1 MLPAREIDVS
11 TDVDA
16 NICDAEAARLLPW
29 FVNGRLSAADV
40 ERVTQH
46 LERCDVC
53 RTDLAEQRALRATLK
68 AAGSVEYA
76 PQAGLAKTLARI
88 DELTRESAPGP
99 EGARAGRDA
108 ERRRRRFGATQW
120 LTAAVIVQ
128 AVGLG
133 AIGGSFVV
141 HQADDRGL
149 ARYETR
155 SLPAPVANGPRIR
168 AVLSEAMTIRQ
179 LKTLLAAQKLLIVSG
194 PTEAGV
200 FTFGAMDATPAHE
213 RLEAPLAGL
222 RADPN
227 VLFAEPVPGDG
238 APSR

>member
-1 MLPAREIDVS
+1 VREIAVS
-11 TDVDA
+11 I
-16 NICDAEAARLLPW
+16 NFEGSICDAEAARLLPW
-29 FVNGRLSAADV
+29 FVSGRLAAVDA

-46 LERCDVC
+46 LEHCEIC
-53 RTDLAEQRALRATLK
+53 RADLVEQRTLRATLK
-68 AAGSVEYA
+68 AGGSVEYA

-88 DELTRESAPGP
+88 DELTREAAPGR
-99 EGARAGRDA
+99 EFSRAEPHV

-133 AIGGSFVV
+133 AIGGSFLV
-141 HQADDRGL
+141 HQAGDRGV
-149 ARYETR
+149 ARYETL
-155 SLPAPVANGPRIR
+155 SSPAPVANGPRIR
-168 AVLSEAMTIRQ
+168 AVLAEAMTVGQ

-200 FTFGAMDATPAHE
+200 FTFGAIDAMPSHG

-227 VLFAEPVPGDG
+227 VLFAEPVLGDG
-238 APSR
+238 VRSQ